1 LGPFVSYVEND
12 FLKYGSRLL
21 SSCNIRQH
29 NFAVDKHA
37 SLFCATNYANFI
49 TLPPEGKGTN
59 RQSKKF
65 TPTTDINKSK
75 QDFYS
80 ILLEPKVTL
89 LTSVLDL
96 RSIIKWDLNSNI
108 DSYDFGHTLFC
119 YLGQT

>member
-1 LGPFVSYVEND
+1 M
-12 FLKYGSRLL
+12 
-21 SSCNIRQH
+21 C
-29 NFAVDKHA
+29 
-37 SLFCATNYANFI
+37 TNYANLI

-59 RQSKKF
+59 RLSKKF
-65 TPTTDINKSK
+65 TSTTDINKRK

-80 ILLEPKVTL
+80 ILFEPKVTL

-108 DSYDFGHTLFC
+108 DSYDFGHTLHS